1 MYNLIVLA
9 SRPRDWTH
17 EQFIAW
23 WRGQHAEATYGLPG
37 LRAWR
42 HTEVLAAM
50 GEKSEGWD
58 GMSVL
63 SFDSSDA
70 LDAALASPQWQTAV
84 ADVGEMRGR
93 RIAVMGEEVTMV
105 LDGSPAAIPAAGAQ
119 P

>member
-17 EQFIAW
+17 ERFIAW
-23 WRGQHAEATYGLPG
+23 WRGPHAEATYHLPG
-37 LRAWR
+37 LRSWR

-63 SFDSSDA
+63 TFDSREA
-70 LDAALASPQWQTAV
+70 LDTALASPEWESAV

-93 RIAVMGEEVTMV
+93 RIAVMGAEMTMV
-105 LDGSPAAIPAAGAQ
+105 LDGQPVRESAAR
-119 P
+119 